1 MAYVAMTAADEAEN
15 LRETVA
21 MLNDASESLKDWQ
34 GKDWSY
40 DDAVRLRR
48 MVRAWID
55 AGRALGK
62 TRFER
67 KDRQRLEKFTQGI
80 RVTTEPNGRLLVID
94 FYGGDTAA
102 MNFARLIRNSRRAL
116 LREPCRTCDSWYL
129 SKTNRETDFCSR
141 ACAGSAAHAA
151 KRKREHDRKIKKA
164 RAAIENYPGRPA
176 RFAEMD
182 WKQFVSKAEQLSKK
196 FLTVAVR
203 NGELLPPKT
212 LAKVN

>member
-1 MAYVAMTAADEAEN
+1 MAYVAMTPSEEAEN
-15 LRETVA
+15 LRQTVV
-21 MLNDASESLKDWQ
+21 MLNDASERLNDWK
-34 GKDWSY
+34 GKNWSY

-55 AGRALGK
+55 AGRVLGK

-67 KDRQRLEKFTQGI
+67 KDRQRLEKFTRAIG
-80 RVTTEPNGRLLVID
+80 VTTEQNGRLLVID
-94 FYGGDTAA
+94 FYGRDTAA
-102 MNFARLIRNSRRAL
+102 MNFARLIRNSRQTL
-116 LREPCRTCDSWYL
+116 LREPCLRCGKWYI

-141 ACAGSAAHAA
+141 AHAGSAVQAR
-151 KRKREHDRKIKKA
+151 KRKREHDRKIRKA

-203 NGELLPPKT
+203 NGELLPPKA
-212 LAKVN
+212 LVN